1 VALVGGAW
9 LSPYQQARQRS
20 SGGPCVA
27 GALFALQMAL
37 SAMPNWNW
45 GFYEVS
51 VRVSVDIAGF
61 IALRALGNG
70 AFDG

>member
-1 VALVGGAW
+1 
-9 LSPYQQARQRS
+9 
-20 SGGPCVA
+20 
-27 GALFALQMAL
+27 
-37 SAMPNWNW
+37 MPFWNW

-51 VRVSVDIAGF
+51 ARALVDIAGI